1 MGQPVKL
8 SDELVC
14 DARLTAEVTERS
26 IAGQIEFWAQLG
38 RSLEPL
44 LRGDRVVALRRA
56 AAGRPLSEAVGE
68 AGSNAGQRRV
78 RDYLNT
84 RPFPHFEAVPGSP
97 GLLLKIDDDGKRTVG
112 RFVNRVFEPVDCEE
126 P

>member
-14 DARLTAEVTERS
+14 DARQTAELTERS

-44 LRGDRVVALRRA
+44 LRGDRALALRRA
-56 AAGRPLSEAVGE
+56 GAARPLSESIASADSESGR
-68 AGSNAGQRRV
+68 QRV
-78 RDYLNT
+78 KDYLNAQ
-84 RPFPHFEAVPGSP
+84 PFPHYESVPGRP
-97 GLLLKIDDDGKRTVG
+97 GILRRMDEDGTETLG
-112 RFVNRVFEPVDCEE
+112 RFVNRVFEPIA

>member
-14 DARLTAEVTERS
+14 DARRTAELSERS

-44 LRGDRVVALRRA
+44 LRGDRALALRRA
-56 AAGRPLSEAVGE
+56 SAARPLSEAI
-68 AGSNAGQRRV
+68 AGVDSDAGRQRV
-78 RDYLNT
+78 NDFLQT
-84 RPFPHFEAVPGSP
+84 QPFPHYEPVLGQDRIVRRIEEN
-97 GLLLKIDDDGKRTVG
+97 GTETIG
-112 RFVNRVFEPVDCEE
+112 RFVNRIFVPLES
-126 P
+126 